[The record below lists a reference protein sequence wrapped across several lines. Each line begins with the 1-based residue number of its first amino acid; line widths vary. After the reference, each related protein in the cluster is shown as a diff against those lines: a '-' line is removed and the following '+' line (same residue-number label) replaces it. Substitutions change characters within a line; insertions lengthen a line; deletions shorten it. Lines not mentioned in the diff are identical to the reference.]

1 MSFPLRRKKAAF
13 QVGFHT
19 PCDTCCF
26 LLNHHHAHFVFQFQP
41 YCAVKSAILRG
52 KMAEIVPQNSWDWNA
67 RCKPLIINVA
77 DASVRLI
84 AYRDARLVRPLHQPY
99 YLLSILTGR
108 THEPCVP
115 TCFKA
120 CNSST
125 WQLVYSSNR
134 IGADARTVRPYM
146 PLLLYCV
153 AIGLRWILK

>member
-1 MSFPLRRKKAAF
+1 MSFPLHRKKAAF

-26 LLNHHHAHFVFQFQP
+26 LLNHHRAHFVFQSQP

-52 KMAEIVPQNSWDWNA
+52 KMAEIAPQNGWDWNA

-84 AYRDARLVRPLHQPY
+84 ACRDARLVRPLHQPY
-99 YLLSILTGR
+99 YLLSIHTERTHEPCVPTYLKAGNSFTCQLVYSSTALER

-115 TCFKA
+115 TCLPCPIA
-120 CNSST
+120 
-125 WQLVYSSNR
+125 WQ
-134 IGADARTVRPYM
+134 
-146 PLLLYCV
+146 
-153 AIGLRWILK
+153 